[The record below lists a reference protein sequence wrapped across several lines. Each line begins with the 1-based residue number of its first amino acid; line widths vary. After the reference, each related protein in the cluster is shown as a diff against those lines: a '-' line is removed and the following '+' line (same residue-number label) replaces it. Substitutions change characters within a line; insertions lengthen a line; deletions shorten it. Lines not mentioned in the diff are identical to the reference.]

1 MNDQKI
7 DEMLGSN
14 YTISLSGVMIGYILK
29 LLADRQHELNK
40 SLKDDAFDPMNAIL
54 AATNDTVGN
63 TLLHEVYASCGAG
76 FLAFV
81 MQTGEKEMKD
91 LMESKG
97 PENIKKA
104 AKAIKRSQD
113 KTLN

>member
-1 MNDQKI
+1 MKEDKI
-7 DEMLGSN
+7 DEMLGSD
-14 YTISLSGVMIGYILK
+14 YKISLSGGMIGYILK
-29 LLADRQHELNK
+29 LLADRQHELNE
-40 SLKDDAFDPMNAIL
+40 SLKNDKFDPMNAIL

-97 PENIKKA
+97 ADEVKKA